1 MTTIQPSLD
10 LTPYLLENGN
20 VQSYAW
26 PGGYPIYFILQVG
39 EAICPAC
46 VSRNR
51 KLINEAFADHDQQWN
66 VVSSCANYEDD
77 SLYCCRCNEKIESA
91 YGEPEDKYEV
101 IVGNVGTVHT
111 SDNERDAL
119 LCFNTYVDR
128 SKSNHGRCAVEDV
141 TMMHNGD
148 IVKEYVGTMPRA

>member
-26 PGGYPIYFILQVG
+26 PGGYPIYFILQDG

-51 KLINEAFADHDQQWN
+51 KLINEAFADHDPQWN
-66 VVSSCANYEDD
+66 VVSSCVNYEDD
-77 SLYCCRCNEKIESA
+77 SLYCCHCNEKIESA
-91 YGEPEDKYEV
+91 YGD
-101 IVGNVGTVHT
+101 
-111 SDNERDAL
+111 
-119 LCFNTYVDR
+119 
-128 SKSNHGRCAVEDV
+128 SND
-141 TMMHNGD
+141 
-148 IVKEYVGTMPRA
+148 